1 MFEIAI
7 NKMRIIKIKNN
18 QNNQKK
24 LSNSLSWRAVIQEK
38 RKEESIHQEIS
49 QSVHQSPVKNK
60 SVPDSTQNHQL
71 SVKIIYLPDSTKNKE
86 K

>member
-24 LSNSLSWRAVIQEK
+24 LSNSLS
-38 RKEESIHQEIS
+38 
-49 QSVHQSPVKNK
+49 
-60 SVPDSTQNHQL
+60 
-71 SVKIIYLPDSTKNKE
+71 
-86 K
+86 